1 MLQRLCRYIIWAVP
15 DPRGVLLDPRGV
27 LLDPRDV
34 LLDPRGVPCLRL
46 GVPFG
51 ASAGIMV
58 APWPSWSHDPDVL
71 V

>member
-15 DPRGVLLDPRGV
+15 DPRGVLLESLDPRGV
-27 LLDPRDV
+27 LLDPR
-34 LLDPRGVPCLRL
+34 GVPFLRL